1 MWYADSDE
9 DHLGGNDDRDLDHWE
24 AIDMADYEY
33 RPDQHTLDALSQ
45 FFQNIP
51 DMHDIFE
58 DDIEK
63 AVEKMAI
70 PQQHSDIPA
79 MKFKDALDAG
89 VVPPLNQEAGRL
101 FTNSE
106 RLLQNYA
113 RARALTASDVKSLI
127 EDVLRNPEFDPQ
139 EVDTDM
145 MERLNSA
152 IQDGDF
158 EIIDVWKEGDGMA
171 LAI

>member
-1 MWYADSDE
+1 M
-9 DHLGGNDDRDLDHWE
+9 LD
-24 AIDMADYEY
+24 IV
-33 RPDQHTLDALSQ
+33 
-45 FFQNIP
+45 
-51 DMHDIFE
+51 E
-58 DDIEK
+58 DDIEQ
-63 AVEKMAI
+63 AVKKMAI
-70 PQQHSDIPA
+70 PQQDINIPA
-79 MKFKDALDAG
+79 MEFQEALDAG
-89 VVPPLNQEAGRL
+89 LVPPLNQEAGRL
-101 FTNSE
+101 FTDSE

-113 RARALTASDVKSLI
+113 CARALTASHVKSLI

-145 MERLNSA
+145 MERLNRA